1 MLIGVTTLGVWR
13 EISVA
18 YELSRELKKLQVRVK
33 DVMEE
38 EELYLKAI
46 EKCIDEFRDIKE
58 SVEIRRDEFEALAKL
73 RMNAYEA
80 LKEALIAQ
88 SKVEH
93 EKSHLLESYGALI
106 ISVEQKLAELHRN
119 QKSK

>member
-1 MLIGVTTLGVWR
+1 MPIGVTTLGVWR
-13 EISVA
+13 GISVA
-18 YELSRELKKLQVRVK
+18 YELSRELQKLQVRVK

-46 EKCIDEFRDIKE
+46 EKCISKFRDIKE
-58 SVEIRRDEFEALAKL
+58 SVETRRDEFEALAKL